1 LLAASALV
9 LGGYRTPSA
18 RPGADVGT
26 AALPPLFA
34 DVTAAAGINH
44 KHHKPILDRQI
55 DKARAAWQAGLKAF
69 PDSKELKD
77 RLAIK
82 DDTQL
87 LKFIETQRSLEHPI
101 DTDLSFMDR
110 E

>member
-1 LLAASALV
+1 
-9 LGGYRTPSA
+9 
-18 RPGADVGT
+18 
-26 AALPPLFA
+26 
-34 DVTAAAGINH
+34 
-44 KHHKPILDRQI
+44 
-55 DKARAAWQAGLKAF
+55 
-69 PDSKELKD
+69 LKD

-87 LKFIETQRSLEHPI
+87 LKFVEGQRSLEHSI

>member
-1 LLAASALV
+1 
-9 LGGYRTPSA
+9 
-18 RPGADVGT
+18 
-26 AALPPLFA
+26 
-34 DVTAAAGINH
+34 
-44 KHHKPILDRQI
+44 
-55 DKARAAWQAGLKAF
+55 
-69 PDSKELKD
+69 LKD

-87 LKFIETQRSLEHPI
+87 LKFIETQRSLERPI